1 MGEKTYRYTDVANI
15 TKDMI
20 LFKDGHIIN
29 LAECAARWS
38 AAKGISSKNY
48 SCIGDRKLNA
58 YTPYFEIYSKPV
70 IKIVFTKKGLI
81 WNTSNEKEFEKMR
94 SQLGRLGW
102 TLRDI
107 S

>member
-1 MGEKTYRYTDVANI
+1 MSEKTYRYTEVANI
-15 TKDMI
+15 TKEII
-20 LFKDGHIIN
+20 LFKDGHIVN

-38 AAKGISSKNY
+38 EAKGISSKNY
-48 SCIGDRKLNA
+48 SCIGDRDQKA

-70 IKIVFTKKGLI
+70 IRIVFTKKGLM
-81 WNTSNEKEFEKMR
+81 WNNRNEKEFEKMR
-94 SQLGRLGW
+94 SQIGSLGW